1 MEIILIRHAQS
12 KGNKQNIVQGHSDQ
26 GLSDLGKEQANQ
38 FAKSFNKD
46 INAIYSSDTG
56 RAVETATPLAEKLG
70 LKIHTDSELREAN
83 FGKWEGLTYDEVKKL
98 YPLEYESWHKNYH
111 IRPEWFESFESHFL
125 RIKSAISK
133 VLANHNLN
141 DRIAIFTH
149 GGSIKTQIGHF
160 NNLSGEELTNFT
172 NSNCSMTL
180 LRFNPSK
187 DYEHGKTVYYNRD
200 IINTAA
206 QKEL

>member
-12 KGNKQNIVQGHSDQ
+12 KGNKQNIVQGHSDK

-38 FAKSFNKD
+38 FVKSFNEN
-46 INAIYSSDTG
+46 ITAIYSSDTG
-56 RAVETATPLAEKLG
+56 RAVETATPFAEKLG
-70 LKIHTDSELREAN
+70 LEIYTDQDLREAD
-83 FGKWEGLTYDEVKKL
+83 FGKWEGLTYDEVRHL
-98 YPLEYESWHKNYH
+98 YPTEYENWHKNYH
-111 IRPEWFESFESHFL
+111 LRPEWFESFESHLL
-125 RIKSAISK
+125 RVKSAISK
-133 VLANHNLN
+133 ILTKHNLN
-141 DRIAIFTH
+141 DKIAVFTH

-160 NNLSGEELTNFT
+160 NKLSGEDLTDFT
-172 NSNCSMTL
+172 NSNCSLTL

-187 DYEHGKTVYYNRD
+187 DYEHGKIVYYNRD